1 MQSSQLLTAIVSV
14 LLLALC
20 SARCFPSTGVTAGIF
35 LGPRRQLSGK
45 AMCFR
50 GGSDIDVVV
59 GSNKPPPS
67 HQDHKHGD
75 DGGPC
80 DEEAL
85 AVVWSRHRKWS
96 QAATKQKR
104 KLHFYQVSHLSL
116 IAAGAF
122 SQTLATRLAATPY
135 GWPISL
141 FGGGCIGAAAL
152 ITSNFLTKER
162 KSNWVRCRATSEAI
176 KAEVFLFRAGVSPYD
191 DGAPVQILVDRIAD
205 ISEKAKDL
213 KVLYI
218 MTTDDKKKAPPILD
232 RTGYIQLR
240 LDHQIENFYI
250 ATARKQAKKST
261 TLKTCQHIMSAGSAA
276 IGLVAGSTGGAMAAA
291 GKDTVVFSNL
301 ASKIGIW
308 GPTLATASAA
318 FGAHIAATK
327 YDDEVMEWTTA
338 AQRLENLYLRLP
350 KATGPGSPE
359 WNAFVVKCEEIIS
372 SNTKEWAAPK
382 AI

>member
-1 MQSSQLLTAIVSV
+1 
-14 LLLALC
+14 
-20 SARCFPSTGVTAGIF
+20 
-35 LGPRRQLSGK
+35 
-45 AMCFR
+45 MCFR

-59 GSNKPPPS
+59 DANKPKPP

-96 QAATKQKR
+96 QAATKQKNS
-104 KLHFYQVSHLSL
+104 LHFYQVSHLSL

-141 FGGGCIGAAAL
+141 LGGGCIGAAAL

-176 KAEVFLFRAGVSPYD
+176 KAEVFLFRACVSPYD
-191 DGAPVQILVDRIAD
+191 GDTPVQSLVDRIAD

-218 MTTDDKKKAPPILD
+218 MATDDKKKAPPILD
-232 RTGYIQLR
+232 RMGYIQLR
-240 LDHQIENFYI
+240 LNHQIENFYI

-261 TLKTCQHIMSAGSAA
+261 ALKTCQHIMSAGSAA
-276 IGLVAGSTGGAMAAA
+276 IGLFAGSTGGAMAASGGSSA
-291 GKDTVVFSNL
+291 VFSNL
-301 ASKIGIW
+301 ASRVGIW

-359 WNAFVVKCEEIIS
+359 WNEFVLKCEAVIS